1 MFPGLGDLISCLSQI
16 QSWCRVGSSWGGGRF
31 KSQLLLYA
39 TQKAFTFWR
48 ATASLAALIKPRAP
62 SHSQPVK
69 IIKEALGHKAIIQFM
84 LLHNYFVRNWVAWAD
99 PKLFGV
105 AVISLSC
112 RIFPCSQRLLS
123 CNQSLGAL
131 LSCSQGWLWMCSSQS
146 YRQNISF
153 MPMLNCW
160 NSPHLSVHSMN

>member
-31 KSQLLLYA
+31 KSQSLLYA

-84 LLHNYFVRNWVAWAD
+84 LLRNYFVRNWVAWAD

-105 AVISLSC
+105 AVNFSVMQD
-112 RIFPCSQRLLS
+112 FPMFSETTELQSIPWSSAQLLP
-123 CNQSLGAL
+123 GVAL
-131 LSCSQGWLWMCSSQS
+131 DVLKPEL
-146 YRQNISF
+146 
-153 MPMLNCW
+153 
-160 NSPHLSVHSMN
+160 